1 MFCPECGAEFR
12 EGIEQC
18 FDCEVPLIPE
28 PPPEPEVEAY
38 VTVLET
44 FDVSIIPLLKTA
56 LAGAG
61 IPYRFRGEGLMNIF
75 PAKTRGALFHDSA
88 GEVLVRVPESRAD
101 EARQLL
107 ESTATL
113 TEDDETGEEADTGQ
127 EADADAAS

>member
-18 FDCEVPLIPE
+18 YDCEVPLIPE
-28 PPPEPEVEAY
+28 PPPEPDVEAY

-44 FDVSIIPLLKTA
+44 FDVSVIPLLKTA

-61 IPYRFRGEGLMNIF
+61 IPYRFKGEGLMDIF
-75 PAKTRGALFHDSA
+75 PAKTRGAPLHDSA
-88 GEVLVRVPESRAD
+88 GEVSVRVPESRAE
-101 EARQLL
+101 EARRIL

-113 TEDDETGEEADTGQ
+113 AGDNDAAEEA
-127 EADADAAS
+127 EADADS